1 MAYQR
6 AMWHSGLTYK
16 KICEGCRTVVKYTD
30 YSLDF
35 RPWFPDGFVYCPT
48 CNKPL
53 RHSEGNAVDG
63 IRRQVEV
70 DLTGGCN
77 YNAGQNTT
85 AAANFCNVCG
95 NRFTKPEEMFCNR
108 CGAKRR

>member
-30 YSLDF
+30 YNLDF

-53 RHSEGNAVDG
+53 RHSEGNAVEG
-63 IRRQVEV
+63 VRRPIEV
-70 DLTGGCN
+70 DLT
-77 YNAGQNTT
+77 AGRNTT
-85 AAANFCNVCG
+85 THGATANFCNECG
-95 NRFTKPEEMFCNR
+95 TRFTRPEEQFCSM
-108 CGAKRR
+108 CGARRK

>member
-6 AMWHSGLTYK
+6 ATWHSGLTYK
-16 KICEGCRTVVKYTD
+16 KACDVCQTVVKYND

-48 CNKPL
+48 CKKPL
-53 RHSEGNAVDG
+53 RHSESNAVEG
-63 IRRQVEV
+63 VRRPPEV
-70 DLTGGCN
+70 DLTARYNPAAN
-77 YNAGQNTT
+77 YTGT
-85 AAANFCNVCG
+85 ANFCNECG